1 MGANNREPDNWHC
14 DNFLINNLIDYFLQ
28 GISSLLMSVKEVDM
42 FKHVYFF
49 GLLLCLQLLKHVSA
63 HGRLIEPP
71 SRTSAWRFGFDTPTY
86 YNDSETNCGGFQ
98 RHQEK
103 NGGKCGICGDP
114 WDEISP
120 RQNGCWDRFQLI

>member
-1 MGANNREPDNWHC
+1 
-14 DNFLINNLIDYFLQ
+14 
-28 GISSLLMSVKEVDM
+28 M

-49 GLLLCLQLLKHVSA
+49 GLLLCFLQLLSHVSA

-98 RHQEK
+98 RHHEK

-114 WDEISP
+114 WDESSP
-120 RQNGCWDRFQLI
+120 RQIGRRL